1 MCSETVSSQRQRG
14 RDVRGCG
21 IALQN
26 IAVAAGMLWLGASD
40 ALAHCF
46 VGGRFFPATLA
57 TDDPCVADEMSLP
70 TVAIFK
76 NGDDPSAREIDI
88 SGEFS
93 KRITEN
99 FGISIG
105 ETWTHLRPPGGPNA
119 SGFQNLD
126 TAFQYQLLKDAPHEL
141 ALLAGVVVEWGGT
154 GAQQVGADRFSTIT
168 PTLYF
173 GKGFGDLPD
182 STGWIR
188 AFALTG
194 QVGYSIP
201 TSSSTTSFD
210 PDSGMITVTPN
221 PRFLV
226 YGASLQYSMPYLKSN
241 IVDLQ
246 LPDFINHLIPI
257 VEAQFTTPVANNFG
271 MPWVTTG
278 TVNPGVIWV
287 GAYFQVG
294 VEAIVPIN
302 RASGTGVG
310 VLVQLHLYLDDMF
323 PTTIGKPLF
332 GTAAPPQ
339 KPFP

>member
-1 MCSETVSSQRQRG
+1 MCSETVSSQPKRG
-14 RDVRGCG
+14 RNARVCG
-21 IALQN
+21 IVLQS
-26 IAVAAGMLWLGASD
+26 IAAAAGMLWLGASD

-70 TVAIFK
+70 TIAIFK

-88 SGEFS
+88 SVGLA

-99 FGISIG
+99 FGISVG

-168 PTLYF
+168 PTFYF

-201 TSSSTTSFD
+201 TSSSMTSFD

-226 YGASLQYSMPYLKSN
+226 YGTSLQYSMPYLKSN

-294 VEAIVPIN
+294 LEAIVPIN

-310 VLVQLHLYLDDMF
+310 VLAQLHLYLDDMF